1 MTRQQI
7 QVIWLSISL
16 IIIASIIYS
25 LGLATLFF
33 SPSNELQLFYQ
44 VSLLFFM
51 PLGFVVVPCWISNK
65 NDLCNSQVLVQF
77 NWKSFVI
84 LAFIIYM
91 VNGLFLHSEEYF
103 PQMVIAICE
112 EYLFRSLIYR
122 ILRTHFAPLWAILIG
137 SFLFGLLLHM
147 NYPLLDNVFVR
158 FPLGLL
164 FSGLTL
170 RFGLQ
175 YAIAGHWIFNLI
187 QSIL

>member
-1 MTRQQI
+1 MTKDQI

-25 LGLATLFF
+25 LGLTALFF

-44 VSLLFFM
+44 ISLMIFM
-51 PLGFVVVPCWISNK
+51 PLGFIAIPYWISKK
-65 NDLCNSQVLVQF
+65 NYLFDPDAVVQF

-84 LAFIIYM
+84 IAFTIYM
-91 VNGLFLHSEEYF
+91 MNSLFLHSEEYF
-103 PQMVIAICE
+103 PQMIIAICE
-112 EYLFRSLIYR
+112 EFLFRYLIYR
-122 ILRTHFAPLWAILIG
+122 ILRSHFTPLWAIVIG
-137 SFLFGLLLHM
+137 SLLFGLLLHM
-147 NYPLLDNVFVR
+147 NYPLLDNLIIRV
-158 FPLGLL
+158 PIGLL